1 MKIRKNGKTITL
13 SESDMRRITKIVMKE
28 QMENDDC
35 LKNLQSKVKDLPPSC
50 LASDTQML
58 CYTELLQKNTSAA
71 KEFAECVGLDITKT
85 IEDIF
90 KGGNSGCIPNVGKSG
105 EIIIPGGCF
114 PKL

>member
-71 KEFAECVGLDITKT
+71 KEFAAQKRLPLKT
-85 IEDIF
+85 FLTIWAI
-90 KGGNSGCIPNVGKSG
+90 GKKKV
-105 EIIIPGGCF
+105 F
-114 PKL
+114 